1 MNVILLEKVHKLGD
15 LGDQVRVKAGY
26 GRNYLIPG
34 GKAVPATPDN
44 IARFERRRAELQQ
57 RQQQAR
63 ASAAV
68 RAEKLNAMALTL
80 PWPAGPEGKLFGSV
94 GAADIALAVTAA
106 GVELT
111 RQELRLPDGPLKSTG
126 EYEIPARLH
135 AEVSAT
141 IKVQVTPDKPIA
153 DQAE

>member
-126 EYEIPARLH
+126 EYEIFARLH